1 MEIEKYKV
9 KVGEQLR
16 LERRLRELSQRE
28 VAEGIG
34 KHQQSVM
41 LAEQGGVSLDIQ
53 YAYAQ
58 WLGLDWSKLTDVAME
73 VCDE

>member
-9 KVGEQLR
+9 RIGEQLR

-41 LAEQGGVSLDIQ
+41 LAEQGGVSLDIM
-53 YAYAQ
+53 YAYAD
-58 WLGLDWSKLTDVAME
+58 WLGLDWLVLTRVACE
-73 VCDE
+73 VK